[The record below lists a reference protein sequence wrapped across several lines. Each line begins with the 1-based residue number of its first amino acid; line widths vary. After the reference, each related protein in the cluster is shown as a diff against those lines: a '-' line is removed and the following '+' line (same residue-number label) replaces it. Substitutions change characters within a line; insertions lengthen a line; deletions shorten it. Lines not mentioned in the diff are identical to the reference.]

1 MLGLRSA
8 LLVALPVVMLLSALL
23 SWWSFRAYPNSLFS
37 EFDEAS
43 TIYFLSDLANF
54 AAINSLS
61 IWDSFRV
68 DYIVMWFE
76 TSDKAVAA

>member
-54 AAINSLS
+54 AAINKPQHLGFLS
-61 IWDSFRV
+61 RRLYCHV
-68 DYIVMWFE
+68 V
-76 TSDKAVAA
+76 